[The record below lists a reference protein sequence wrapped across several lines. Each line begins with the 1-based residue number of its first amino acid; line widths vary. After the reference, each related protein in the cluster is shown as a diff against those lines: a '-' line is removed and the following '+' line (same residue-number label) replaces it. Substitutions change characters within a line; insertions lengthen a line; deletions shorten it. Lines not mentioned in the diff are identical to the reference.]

1 MVQYVLFVYVGT
13 QTFTC
18 FVIKV
23 HHTTTLTKLILR
35 LVGWTFIT
43 EQVPLLQWSPM
54 IYFAMKDL
62 EEQIQYISFRNSQI
76 GLVFIIKGKMS
87 IKIYLVFVFINIFFN
102 KSRKKKSC
110 EIPSICCV
118 IDTCRNEW
126 LW

>member
-87 IKIYLVFVFINIFFN
+87 IKIYLVFVFINIFSTN
-102 KSRKKKSC
+102 VVRK
-110 EIPSICCV
+110 
-118 IDTCRNEW
+118 
-126 LW
+126 